1 MLCIMFHVISH
12 GKPFH
17 KSEGHSHTSV
27 AVYLKLSSYVWSFML
42 WNDLLCHACFSKKIF
57 YNLFL
62 WKRSSH
68 YIGCKM
74 HPDRK
79 FLFSSP
85 WHSFILHLVFCFGPG
100 DRGGFALTTLFISIF
115 CPAVLFAESNPFL
128 GHCHL
133 LGFLHRWARFCAVA
147 VAMLFIWRV
156 ILICIIEIDNF
167 VIIHC
172 YFG

>member
-27 AVYLKLSSYVWSFML
+27 AVYLKLSSYMWSFML
-42 WNDLLCHACFSKKIF
+42 RNDLLCHACFSKKFF

-85 WHSFILHLVFCFGPG
+85 WHSFILHLVF
-100 DRGGFALTTLFISIF
+100 
-115 CPAVLFAESNPFL
+115 VLVRETAAGLHWPRSSFPSSVPLCCSLNLILFL
-128 GHCHL
+128 GIAVSS
-133 LGFLHRWARFCAVA
+133 GFSIVERGSVQWLSP
-147 VAMLFIWRV
+147 
-156 ILICIIEIDNF
+156 
-167 VIIHC
+167 
-172 YFG
+172 Y